1 MKSSWS
7 IDDQSGF
14 WAWKLWPSGIGLKD
28 KLIRNFSHKTPTLDH
43 QISHC
48 LAVETR
54 ACLKTWNDM
63 VTVVWPWSN
72 RTRSFV
78 PACQLQELGR
88 VMEDDSFFYLFWD
101 CNMIVDKSALYS
113 LEKRYLYHGE
123 YRDVFQMYVT
133 LTKIRVAIIDQM
145 LLLSTSVVLVILF
158 SQIKPH
164 PLCCFWLVWI
174 KKHKL

>member
-1 MKSSWS
+1 
-7 IDDQSGF
+7 
-14 WAWKLWPSGIGLKD
+14 
-28 KLIRNFSHKTPTLDH
+28 
-43 QISHC
+43 
-48 LAVETR
+48 
-54 ACLKTWNDM
+54 M

-88 VMEDDSFFYLFWD
+88 VMKDDSFFYLFWD

-158 SQIKPH
+158 LSNKTASALLLLASLNKEAQI
-164 PLCCFWLVWI
+164 I
-174 KKHKL
+174 KIPEAFVRWCSFA

>member
-1 MKSSWS
+1 
-7 IDDQSGF
+7 
-14 WAWKLWPSGIGLKD
+14 
-28 KLIRNFSHKTPTLDH
+28 
-43 QISHC
+43 
-48 LAVETR
+48 
-54 ACLKTWNDM
+54 M

-113 LEKRYLYHGE
+113 LENRYLYHGE
-123 YRDVFQMYVT
+123 YRDVFQIYVT

-158 SQIKPH
+158 LSNKTASALLLLASLNKEAQI
-164 PLCCFWLVWI
+164 I
-174 KKHKL
+174 KIPEAFVRWCSFA

>member
-88 VMEDDSFFYLFWD
+88 VMKDDSFFYLFWD
-101 CNMIVDKSALYS
+101 CNMIVVS
-113 LEKRYLYHGE
+113 LLCIHWR
-123 YRDVFQMYVT
+123 RDTCIMGNTEMFF
-133 LTKIRVAIIDQM
+133 RCM
-145 LLLSTSVVLVILF
+145 LHL
-158 SQIKPH
+158 PR
-164 PLCCFWLVWI
+164 
-174 KKHKL
+174 

>member
-1 MKSSWS
+1 
-7 IDDQSGF
+7 
-14 WAWKLWPSGIGLKD
+14 
-28 KLIRNFSHKTPTLDH
+28 
-43 QISHC
+43 
-48 LAVETR
+48 
-54 ACLKTWNDM
+54 M
-63 VTVVWPWSN
+63 VTVVWPWRN

-78 PACQLQELGR
+78 PDCQLQELGR

-145 LLLSTSVVLVILF
+145 LLLSTSAVLVILF
-158 SQIKPH
+158 LSNKTASALLLLASLNKEAQILKIPEAFVRW
-164 PLCCFWLVWI
+164 CSFA
-174 KKHKL
+174 

>member
-1 MKSSWS
+1 
-7 IDDQSGF
+7 
-14 WAWKLWPSGIGLKD
+14 
-28 KLIRNFSHKTPTLDH
+28 
-43 QISHC
+43 
-48 LAVETR
+48 
-54 ACLKTWNDM
+54 M

-123 YRDVFQMYVT
+123 YRDVFQIYVT

-158 SQIKPH
+158 LSNKTASALLLLASLNKEAQI
-164 PLCCFWLVWI
+164 I
-174 KKHKL
+174 KIPESFVRWCSFA

>member
-1 MKSSWS
+1 
-7 IDDQSGF
+7 
-14 WAWKLWPSGIGLKD
+14 
-28 KLIRNFSHKTPTLDH
+28 
-43 QISHC
+43 
-48 LAVETR
+48 
-54 ACLKTWNDM
+54 M

-158 SQIKPH
+158 LSNKTASALLLLASLNKEAQI
-164 PLCCFWLVWI
+164 I
-174 KKHKL
+174 KIPEAFVRWCSFA

>member
-1 MKSSWS
+1 
-7 IDDQSGF
+7 
-14 WAWKLWPSGIGLKD
+14 
-28 KLIRNFSHKTPTLDH
+28 
-43 QISHC
+43 
-48 LAVETR
+48 
-54 ACLKTWNDM
+54 M

-145 LLLSTSVVLVILF
+145 LLLSTSVYACDSVLSNKTASALLLLA
-158 SQIKPH
+158 SLNKEAQI
-164 PLCCFWLVWI
+164 I
-174 KKHKL
+174 KIPEAFVRWCSFA